1 MFALGSIAVPADRL
15 TRRSLIFG
23 AGALTL
29 AGACSTGHSGSM
41 PHDTVRTALGPVRG
55 ARRPAGFAY
64 LGIPYAQP
72 PVGELR
78 FAAPTPPARWTE
90 VRDCTAYGP
99 TAQLH
104 PVAAVTTIPEP
115 SIAGTDY
122 LNLNVFTPDP
132 SPDAKLP
139 VLVWI
144 HGGGF
149 VGGSPASPWYDGAA
163 FNRDGVVLVSLGYRL
178 GLEGFLHVEGAPDN
192 RAVLDWIA
200 GLTWVRDNIAAFGG
214 DPAKVTVAGQSA
226 GGGAVWALMAA
237 PSARSLFRSGICQ
250 SGVVAQPND
259 RTAAAAGAAVFTEHT
274 GVPATVA
281 ALRDLS
287 PEHLHKLQN
296 MVPKPGPGNADPA
309 VLQLAPI
316 ADGALIPES
325 TAQLLVSGRSADIPL
340 LIGFTRD
347 EFTMGSAKV
356 TDATAPAALARMNI
370 DAIAEKAYRAAYPG
384 STAAQLVGQIVS
396 DLAIRG
402 PSYRLAED
410 HARRGRATW
419 LYEFDRMSAAS
430 GGHHGMAAHCLDI
443 PFAFDLLHAKGVTA
457 VEGDNPPQALATEMH
472 SAWVAFVRDG
482 DPGPKWPRYTPATR
496 QVKIWNDASYVA
508 ADPFAAQRPAWIR

>member
-1 MFALGSIAVPADRL
+1 MSALGSVVVPADRL
-15 TRRSLIFG
+15 TRRSLILG
-23 AGALTL
+23 AGALAL
-29 AGACSTGHSGSM
+29 AAACSTGHSDSM

-55 ARRPAGFAY
+55 VRRSTGFAF

-72 PVGELR
+72 PVGDLR
-78 FAAPTPPARWTE
+78 FAAPVPPAPWTE

-122 LNLNVFTPDP
+122 LSLNVFTPDP
-132 SPDAKLP
+132 SPGAKLP

-149 VGGSPASPWYDGAA
+149 VGGSPASPWYDGSA

-178 GLEGFLHVEGAPDN
+178 GIEGFLHVDGAPDN

-237 PSARSLFRSGICQ
+237 PAARSLFRAGICQ
-250 SGVVAQPND
+250 SGVVAQPHD
-259 RTAAAAGAAVFTEHT
+259 RAAAAAGAAVFTKRT

-287 PEHLHKLQN
+287 RDRLHKLQN
-296 MVPKPGPGNADPA
+296 MVPKPGPGNTNPA
-309 VLQLAPI
+309 VLQLAPV
-316 ADGALIPES
+316 ADDELIPES
-325 TAQLLVSGRSADIPL
+325 SAQLLVSGNSADIPL
-340 LIGFTRD
+340 LLGFTRH

-356 TDATAPAALARMNI
+356 TDATAPAALARMRI
-370 DAIAEKAYRAAYPG
+370 DASTEKGYRAAYPS
-384 STAAQLVGQIVS
+384 STAAQLIGQIVS

-402 PSYRLAED
+402 PSYRLAEE
-410 HARRGRATW
+410 HARRDRPTW
-419 LYEFDRMSAAS
+419 LYEFDRTSTAS
-430 GGHHGMAAHCLDI
+430 GGYHELAAHCLDI
-443 PFAFDLLHAKGVTA
+443 PFAFDLLDAKGVTE
-457 VEGDNPPQALATEMH
+457 VEGDNPPQALATRMH
-472 SAWVAFVRDG
+472 AAWVSFVRDG
-482 DPGPKWPRYTPATR
+482 DPGPNWPRYTPSTR
-496 QVKIWNDASYVA
+496 QVMIWNDASYVA
-508 ADPFAAQRPAWIR
+508 ADPFAAQRPLWTR